1 MKIKSWNALKPNWI
15 KTHHSLVIVCSGISV
30 WASVESE
37 IEALGDGE
45 SSGDR
50 SCGEG
55 EWSGGDGDRSDRLFI
70 KQLLL
75 FKIRCQF
82 QDAYEK

>member
-1 MKIKSWNALKPNWI
+1 ML
-15 KTHHSLVIVCSGISV
+15 VCSGISV

-37 IEALGDGE
+37 IEALGDGD

-82 QDAYEK
+82 EDVMKNKMGPNYKIWRIWYIFNY